1 MKKTLKIITITATTL
16 LFVLAFYIMVF
27 GSIARK
33 NNELL
38 NFFGYSYSFVPT
50 DSMAGTEEDSF
61 EANSL
66 IITKKTPF
74 ANLNIND
81 VIVYQAKSLGGKD
94 ILIVHRI
101 IRENEDGSF
110 VTKGDN
116 PNSTEDSVFVTEDN
130 YQAKMIKS
138 YKMINFG
145 NNINSFQIR
154 MLFVLIVILVVF
166 TIYQIFNIVKNIKKD
181 KLNKIKEE
189 EQKLLAELKEQIK
202 EEIEKEKEK

>member
-1 MKKTLKIITITATTL
+1 MSKMKKTFKITTIILTVL
-16 LFVLAFYIMVF
+16 LFILAFYIMIF

-50 DSMAGTEEDSF
+50 DSMAGTNEDSF

-74 ANLNIND
+74 NDLKIND
-81 VIVYQAKSLGGKD
+81 VIVYQGKSHSGAE

-101 IRENEDGSF
+101 VRVNEDGSF

-116 PNSTEDSVFVTEDN
+116 PNSTEDQVFVTNDN

-138 YKMINFG
+138 FKMFSFG
-145 NNINSFQIR
+145 KNINSFQLQL
-154 MLFVLIVILVVF
+154 LFLAIIILVIF
-166 TIYQIFNIVKNIKKD
+166 TIYQIFNLVRNIKKD
-181 KLNKIKEE
+181 KLKEE
-189 EQKLLAELKEQIK
+189 EQILLAELREEVKKELEDKK
-202 EEIEKEKEK
+202 ED